1 MTILKKLQRKPRHFQ
16 AFTGL
21 TPAEFYTLLAEFTPV
36 YTKAMNQKYQKPGRL
51 RQPGA
56 GHPFALA
63 VPDRL
68 LMGLMYL
75 RLYVSQ
81 SLLSYLFDLD
91 ESNVS
96 RELRVRLLPI
106 LRHVLPTPLQDA
118 PLRDLPRQP
127 NLGGAAS
134 TDAPLVPDPHRKK
147 RINTLQELLTTY
159 PEIAEVLID
168 ATEQSIPQPED
179 KLKRKQAYS
188 GKQQDH
194 TVKTQIVATRKTI
207 LHCFGGL
214 PGCISDMSVLRASG
228 VMRQVPPPMRVRID
242 KGYEGTDA
250 AYPHASVA
258 QPIKKRAKQAQSL
271 LEKAYNHTLSMSRIY
286 VEHHFARIK
295 KWGAMSQIWRG
306 KFGDH
311 EGVFCVIAGL
321 VNFRQTG
328 KFALSG

>member
-1 MTILKKLQRKPRHFQ
+1 MNTLNKLRRKPRHFQ

-21 TPAEFYTLLAEFTPV
+21 TPAQFEALAEELTPV
-36 YTKAMNQKYQKPGRL
+36 YEAAMNSKRQKPGRL

-63 VPDRL
+63 VSDRL

-106 LRHVLPTPLQDA
+106 LQDVLPTPLQDA
-118 PLRDLPRQP
+118 PLREFAREP
-127 NLGGAAS
+127 NAA
-134 TDAPLVPDPHRKK
+134 DAPLVPDPNRKK
-147 RINTLQELLTTY
+147 RINTLQELLKAH

-168 ATEQSIPQPED
+168 ATEQPIPQPED
-179 KLKRKQAYS
+179 QLKRKQAYS
-188 GKQQDH
+188 GKKQDH
-194 TVKTQIVATRKTI
+194 TVKTQIVATRETI
-207 LHCFGGL
+207 CTPLRTA
-214 PGCISDMSVLRASG
+214 GCISDMSVLRASAVVG
-228 VMRQVPPPMRVRID
+228 QVPPDIPVRID

-250 AYPHASVA
+250 AYPHALVA
-258 QPIKKRAKQAQSL
+258 QPIKKPRKQAQSI
-271 LEKAYNHTLSMSRIY
+271 LEKAYNHTLSMKRIY
-286 VEHHFARIK
+286 VEHHFARLK

-306 KFGDH
+306 KFRDH

-328 KFALSG
+328 KFALAG

>member
-1 MTILKKLQRKPRHFQ
+1 MNVLKKLRRKPRHFQ

-21 TPAEFYTLLAEFTPV
+21 TPAQFDTLLAEFAPV
-36 YTKAMNQKYQKPGRL
+36 YEAAMHQKYQKPGRL

-56 GHPFALA
+56 GHPFTLA

-106 LRHVLPTPLQDA
+106 LHDVLPTPLQDA
-118 PLRDLPRQP
+118 PLRDLTREP
-127 NLGGAAS
+127 NAAGGATA
-134 TDAPLVPDPHRKK
+134 DAPLAPNPNRKK
-147 RINTLQELLTTY
+147 RINTLQELFTAY

-168 ATEQSIPQPED
+168 ATEQPIPQPED

-228 VMRQVPPPMRVRID
+228 VVRQVPPNARVRID
-242 KGYEGTDA
+242 KGYEGTDT
-250 AYPHASVA
+250 AYPAALVA
-258 QPIKKRAKQAQSL
+258 QPIKKRRKQEQSI
-271 LEKAYNHTLSMSRIY
+271 LERAYNHTLSMKRIY

-311 EGVFCVIAGL
+311 EGVFRVIAGL

-328 KFALSG
+328 KFDLVG

>member
-1 MTILKKLQRKPRHFQ
+1 MNTLNKLRRKPRHFQ

-21 TPAEFYTLLAEFTPV
+21 TPAEFDTLVEELTPV
-36 YTKAMNQKYQKPGRL
+36 YETAMNSKRQKPGRL

-56 GHPFALA
+56 GHPFALE
-63 VPDRL
+63 VPARL

-106 LRHVLPTPLQDA
+106 LQDVLPTPLRDA
-118 PLRDLPRQP
+118 PLRDFAREP
-127 NLGGAAS
+127 NATA
-134 TDAPLVPDPHRKK
+134 DAPLVPEPNRKK
-147 RINTLQELLTTY
+147 RINTLQELLTAY

-168 ATEQSIPQPED
+168 ATEQPIPQPED

-194 TVKTQIVATRKTI
+194 TVKTQIVATRETI
-207 LHCFGGL
+207 LHVFGGL
-214 PGCISDMSVLRASG
+214 PGCISEMSVLRASA
-228 VMRQVPPPMRVRID
+228 VVQQVPPDVPVRID

-250 AYPHASVA
+250 AYPYALVA
-258 QPIKKRAKQAQSL
+258 QPIKKPRKQEQSI
-271 LEKAYNHTLSMSRIY
+271 LEKAYNHTLSMKRIY
-286 VEHHFARIK
+286 VEHHFARLK
-295 KWGAMSQIWRG
+295 KWGAMAQIWRG
-306 KFGDH
+306 KFSDH

-328 KFALSG
+328 KFDLAG